1 MRIKT
6 SIAEL
11 FEGKGFFAGLSE
23 PYARI
28 VADLATDYEVNA
40 GELIFRHGETAN
52 RFYLVTHG
60 RVAIELYAPGRDP
73 IVVEHVENDDVVGW
87 SWLVAPFRWNFDA
100 RAVEPTSL
108 IGVNAPALRARC
120 NAEPA
125 FGYEIVRR
133 FIPVMAHRLS
143 SARERLVESVTER
156 A

>member
-11 FEGKGFFAGLSE
+11 FEGKGFFAGLPE
-23 PYARI
+23 PFTEI
-28 VADLATDYEVNA
+28 VAGFATDYEVKA
-40 GELIFRHGETAN
+40 GELLFRHGEAAT

-60 RVAIELYAPGRDP
+60 RVAIELYSPGREA

-87 SWLVAPFRWNFDA
+87 SWLVAPYRWNFDA
-100 RAVEPTSL
+100 RAVEPSSL
-108 IGVNAPALRARC
+108 IGIDAPALRARC

-125 FGYEIVRR
+125 FGYEILRR

-143 SARERLVESVTER
+143 SARERLVESITER
-156 A
+156 K